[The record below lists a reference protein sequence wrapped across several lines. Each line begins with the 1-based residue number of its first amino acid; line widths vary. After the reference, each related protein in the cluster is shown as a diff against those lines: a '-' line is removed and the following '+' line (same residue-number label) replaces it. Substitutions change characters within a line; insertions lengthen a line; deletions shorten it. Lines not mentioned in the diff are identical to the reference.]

1 MRYFNLFL
9 VVTVASFTIGGCFGE
24 GEVEEG
30 NPLVPRITGLS
41 KTELTVGETVY
52 VLGDNFLDLEEG
64 RTELV
69 FDGTFQRD
77 SDGAFE
83 KAHFVV
89 TPLFDGQLAN
99 DTEING
105 LSVDADSSVLRLSR
119 FGPFQ
124 VPFTANGDETGTFS
138 GTLTAR
144 NLLTDGGVFE
154 QEEPVDVTIKVRPSI
169 IIRKFEPFVG
179 FEEDGKTPLYAG
191 CGTPAIRAIQNL
203 PYVLEVEAVGFEPAF
218 FIYDFTAING
228 MPEQVT
234 FSHPAKPV
242 CDGSGNNC
250 VWKDSIGDP
259 ESKQMIIF
267 NRVEE
272 LDTFYW
278 AVVRITATSTDG
290 QSEFVETALPIS
302 VHRPLEFR
310 LDPGPAKVA
319 EYFEP
324 VPVTGCM
331 CASAPGVTADY
342 SETHTEARQNSVS
355 VSVSKTWSQAQGVT
369 NSADWSEGISEST
382 AVSNSTSDNWSHSES
397 ETLGETYGI
406 TMNHQDSQSA
416 NFSNTEGEGWGYS
429 YNEGTDTAEM
439 KTQMG
444 ELFGQARASVN
455 VEVGAEGSIPGFAKA
470 SGKVGTT
477 VGATVGAKTGN
488 TVGETNGSH
497 SDYGSTTSGQKS
509 NTEAFGSTTTDS
521 TGETLQNSYA
531 LSAQDQ
537 VGGTTTQGE
546 VQTSSKVYNFGGATS
561 QSDVVTV
568 GDSETWGETWT
579 STSSDTV
586 SVGTGARIPVG
597 SCAVYFRQT
606 TRLVRKGYLYSHNLC
621 GVREL
626 MGDSTFNE
634 WTWAAALAIGSDSCA
649 GGNFPTPDLPEV
661 ECIVG
666 PCY

>member
-1 MRYFNLFL
+1 MRHFNTFL
-9 VVTVASFTIGGCFGE
+9 VVTITGALIWGCSGE
-24 GEVEEG
+24 AEQEKG
-30 NPLVPRITGLS
+30 NPLVPRIAGLS

-52 VLGDNFLDLEEG
+52 VVGDNFLPLEEG

-89 TPLFDGQLAN
+89 TPLFDGELVN

-105 LSVDADSSVLRLSR
+105 IDVDAESKVLRLSR
-119 FGPFQ
+119 FGPFE

-144 NLLTDGGVFE
+144 NVLTDGQSFE
-154 QEEPVDVTIKVRPSI
+154 QASPVDVTIKVRPSI

-179 FEEDGKTPLYAG
+179 FEADGKTPLYAG
-191 CGTPAIRAIQNL
+191 CGTPAIRALHNL

-228 MPEQVT
+228 MPDQVT
-234 FSHPAKPV
+234 FSHPAKPT

-259 ESKQMIIF
+259 ESKQMIVF
-267 NRVEE
+267 NQVAE

-310 LDPGPAKVA
+310 LDSGGPQPA
-319 EYFEP
+319 ETFEP

-331 CASAPGVTADY
+331 CASAPGVTANY
-342 SETHTEARQNSVS
+342 SETHTESRQNAVS

-369 NSADWSEGISEST
+369 NASDWSEGISEST
-382 AVSNSTSDNWSHSES
+382 ALSNSSSENWSHSES
-397 ETLGETYGI
+397 ETMGETYGI
-406 TMNHQDSQSA
+406 TMNHSDSQSA
-416 NFSNTEGEGWGYS
+416 NFSSTEGDGWAYS
-429 YNEGTDTAEM
+429 YNEGTTNQQME
-439 KTQMG
+439 TQMG
-444 ELFGQARASVN
+444 ELFGQARSSVN
-455 VEVGAEGSIPGFAKA
+455 VEVGAEGSVPGFAKV

-488 TVGETNGSH
+488 TVGETNGS
-497 SDYGSTTSGQKS
+497 SADYGYQTSGQNS
-509 NTEAFGSTTTDS
+509 TTEGFGSVTTDS
-521 TGETLQNSYA
+521 SGETLQNSYA

-546 VQTSSKVYNFGGATS
+546 VQTSSKVYNFGGSSS

-568 GDSETWGETWT
+568 GDSETWAETWT
-579 STSSDTV
+579 TTSADTV
-586 SVGTGARIPVG
+586 SVATGAKIPVD
-597 SCAVYFRQT
+597 SCAMFYRQT
-606 TRLVRKGYLYSHNLC
+606 TRWVRKGYLYSHNLC

-634 WTWAAALAIGSDSCA
+634 WTWAAELAIQGSPCD
-649 GGNFPTPDLPEV
+649 GGNFPQPKGIS
-661 ECIVG
+661 ECLVG